1 MSAKQWNRE
10 SKPFCSLDYLLPP
23 LFFLYSLYFS
33 RNSFIWLFMKWSAL
47 WKGVTISF
55 MASSSFLY
63 WSRGIFRH
71 SLSPLSQV
79 SLKRMESR
87 ANSSL
92 VVKPIC
98 LFFFDEIL
106 SLSQQF
112 RQKRYCLVQ
121 ERVYVV
127 LVSLHFRKK
136 GGVADNIFQL
146 GQGFKSMPCLFCQG
160 V

>member
-1 MSAKQWNRE
+1 
-10 SKPFCSLDYLLPP
+10 
-23 LFFLYSLYFS
+23 
-33 RNSFIWLFMKWSAL
+33 
-47 WKGVTISF
+47 
-55 MASSSFLY
+55 
-63 WSRGIFRH
+63 
-71 SLSPLSQV
+71 
-79 SLKRMESR
+79 MESR

-127 LVSLHFRKK
+127 LVSLHFRRILSIHILISESSFIEQ
-136 GGVADNIFQL
+136 NIYVVTSFMAKL
-146 GQGFKSMPCLFCQG
+146 AMRGW
-160 V
+160 

>member
-1 MSAKQWNRE
+1 
-10 SKPFCSLDYLLPP
+10 
-23 LFFLYSLYFS
+23 
-33 RNSFIWLFMKWSAL
+33 MKWSAL

-55 MASSSFLY
+55 MDSSSFLY
-63 WSRGIFRH
+63 WSRGIYRH

-92 VVKPIC
+92 VVKTIC

-106 SLSQQF
+106 SLNQQF

-136 GGVADNIFQL
+136 GGVADNIFSW
-146 GQGFKSMPCLFCQG
+146 GRGSNPTRANFGPG
-160 V
+160 VIQKHSS